1 MKQPGDS
8 SSRQKAENCLCD
20 GLHRIRGQSLFRSRL
35 WISFETGDKEEN
47 SGSGGGCQNL
57 PGGRTGKS
65 PLLEFSTKS
74 GLIFLHPEE
83 IYFFEFSGRRIFITA
98 RDGTYEMGGR
108 LKDVRDRM
116 EEYGFASPHKSFV
129 VNLGE
134 IKNMRG
140 YEIYMTNGTVIPLAQ
155 KQSPL
160 FKEVLSKYL
169 AGRRK

>member
-1 MKQPGDS
+1 
-8 SSRQKAENCLCD
+8 
-20 GLHRIRGQSLFRSRL
+20 
-35 WISFETGDKEEN
+35 
-47 SGSGGGCQNL
+47 
-57 PGGRTGKS
+57 
-65 PLLEFSTKS
+65 
-74 GLIFLHPEE
+74 
-83 IYFFEFSGRRIFITA
+83 
-98 RDGTYEMGGR
+98 MGGR